1 MDNLEVDFST
11 QEVSDLAAI
20 VDDIQTG
27 KKLSIDAQLDLLLTA
42 RTMGPAKAAVVRGIA
57 NLVVK
62 LPTREIVD
70 MDSLGETEL
79 QSTYI
84 DPVLTPLLSNP
95 QQNVVLRWANKNE
108 EVSDIR
114 PDAVIST
121 IIQSKYGRPL
131 GFGEVKPG
139 NSSTSKH
146 SLCMDTLRLA
156 TLSKDT
162 IDHYSQDTCFAFQVN
177 GYRISFFMVYRQHQG
192 LYIMVEVATLVLP
205 CSLDNLDALTTKK
218 NLCTLARV
226 SSSFWNNSTIPP
238 KSPMPPS
245 PRVPISTLYQIIDKS
260 HNKNAGTTSRY

>member
-1 MDNLEVDFST
+1 
-11 QEVSDLAAI
+11 
-20 VDDIQTG
+20 
-27 KKLSIDAQLDLLLTA
+27 
-42 RTMGPAKAAVVRGIA
+42 
-57 NLVVK
+57 
-62 LPTREIVD
+62 

-139 NSSTSKH
+139 NSSTNKH

-162 IDHYSQDTCFAFQVN
+162 IDRYSQDICFAFQVN
-177 GYRISFFMVYRQHQG
+177 GMHQQQKKKKKTDHQLFRLPDIVFHGIQATPRFVYHG
-192 LYIMVEVATLVLP
+192 GSSDICLP
-205 CSLDNLDALTTKK
+205 
-218 NLCTLARV
+218 
-226 SSSFWNNSTIPP
+226 
-238 KSPMPPS
+238 
-245 PRVPISTLYQIIDKS
+245 
-260 HNKNAGTTSRY
+260 

>member
-1 MDNLEVDFST
+1 
-11 QEVSDLAAI
+11 
-20 VDDIQTG
+20 
-27 KKLSIDAQLDLLLTA
+27 
-42 RTMGPAKAAVVRGIA
+42 
-57 NLVVK
+57 
-62 LPTREIVD
+62 

-177 GYRISFFMVYRQHQG
+177 
-192 LYIMVEVATLVLP
+192 ATLVLP